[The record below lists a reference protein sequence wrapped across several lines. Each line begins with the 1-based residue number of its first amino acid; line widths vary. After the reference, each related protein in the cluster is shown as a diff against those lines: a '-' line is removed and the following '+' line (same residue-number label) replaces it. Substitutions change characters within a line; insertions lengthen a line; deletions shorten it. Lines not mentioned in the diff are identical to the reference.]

1 MISKV
6 KAVLKLAAAAL
17 LSFAATP
24 LYADGAPFVPPAQIL
39 GFTEANQTPP
49 FITSKDMTR
58 GAVSDGSLTFSLD
71 MFFGTNTPNSFAI
84 SPMIQYDSA
93 KLDIIEIANVAHAG
107 FFKPEPSR
115 VNDRKFKIA
124 DWSRKPEFAGADTEF
139 LLVWMDLNEI
149 TAVSGATTENPVRL
163 ATIKFKW
170 KAGATGASQIAIVES
185 EAGISDENFRGV
197 SVDIQGIEAAEAAAA
212 VVGAFA
218 PPEPDIWISHETIET
233 AESKDNSA
241 TATFSVRLAAPPIGG
256 KVVVGIHSLKPTEAT
271 VSPVSK
277 VLTFTAD
284 NWNED
289 RPVIVIGKDDNKSDG
304 NQPYTIKL
312 EVNNDK
318 TGATHYHG
326 VTALLS
332 GINKD
337 NETFVTLS
345 ASPSCVH
352 GEEQN
357 FTITANL
364 ENPVSGRREMKVEI
378 TKAEF
383 GAAEHSGATLADIP
397 LPTGTDSKGETFQI
411 NASDYDKNFRIDG
424 MARERELGGIGPN
437 PAFRPAGIH
446 VAPAKFTVAKAA
458 LNVDSGGGV
467 NARDGIMAMRYLMG
481 VTSGEGL
488 TKGQASADDLDKIKA
503 HLDNCSGALNVDG
516 EREADWRD
524 GALIA
529 RYLFGLRDENLFT
542 GLRIP
547 ETKKP
552 EVKKNL
558 ADLCPGCEE

>member
-1 MISKV
+1 MTSKI

-17 LSFAATP
+17 LSFTIAP
-24 LYADGAPFVPPAQIL
+24 LYANGAPFVPPAQIL

-71 MFFGTNTPNSFAI
+71 MFFGTNTQNSFAI

-115 VNDRKFKIA
+115 INDRKFKIA
-124 DWSRKPEFAGADTEF
+124 DWSRKPAFAGADTEF

-149 TAVSGATTENPVRL
+149 TAVSGATPENPVRL

-271 VSPVSK
+271 VSPESK
-277 VLTFTAD
+277 ELTFTAF
-284 NWNED
+284 NWDEE
-289 RPVIVIGKDDNKSDG
+289 RSVTVIGKDDSESDG
-304 NQPYTIKL
+304 HQPYEIKL
-312 EVNNDK
+312 EVNKDK

-326 VTALLS
+326 VTASVS

-337 NETFVTLS
+337 NETFATLS
-345 ASPSCVH
+345 DLSLFCTPK
-352 GEEQN
+352 GEQKIA
-357 FTITANL
+357 ITANL
-364 ENPVSGRREMKVEI
+364 ENPAPERGDIKVFL
-378 TKAEF
+378 TKA
-383 GAAEHSGATLADIP
+383 ATDTAEHSGESLGEIL
-397 LPTGTDSKGETFQI
+397 LPDGTDSKGETFQI
-411 NASDYDKNFRIDG
+411 NVSTDNKTFRIDG
-424 MARERELGGIGPN
+424 KVEEFESGE
-437 PAFRPAGIH
+437 IH
-446 VAPAKFTVAKAA
+446 VASIESAAGKFA
-458 LNVDSGGGV
+458 LDVDLEGGV
-467 NARDGIMAMRYLMG
+467 NARDGIMAMRYLLG
-481 VTSGEGL
+481 VQDEKL
-488 TKGQASADDLDKIKA
+488 TARQSNAKHADVAKCLSFGVA
-503 HLDNCSGALNVDG
+503 QLNVDG
-516 EREADWRD
+516 NDLSDHDD

-529 RYLFGLRDENLFT
+529 RYLFGLRGNDLAAELI
-542 GLRIP
+542 L
-547 ETKKP
+547 ETDLPSVVEKIK
-552 EVKKNL
+552 V
-558 ADLCPGCEE
+558 LCPDCKE